1 MSRWSWVL
9 TQVRRHIGFR
19 AALISLGGILL
30 ALLSGL
36 AGRLIPYEFHVEIG
50 QDAVGTILQILA
62 SSMLAVTTF
71 SLTAM
76 VTAYGSA
83 TQLATPRATQLLR
96 EDPTSQNALS
106 TFLGAFV
113 FSIVGIIGLQT
124 GLYGNQGRIV
134 LFAGTLAMVAAV
146 VGTLLRWIT
155 HITAF
160 GRMSD
165 VIDRVEDAASQSMQ
179 DFARSPFRGGR
190 PPVDVPAGA
199 EPLCGKQVG
208 YVIHVDVPAL
218 GRIASK
224 NNLTIH
230 LAAIPGTLVHP
241 SRPLLFWTG
250 GADDEAKEAMREA
263 FTFGR
268 HRAFDQDPRLGLIVL
283 SEVASRALAPATNDP
298 GTAIE
303 VMNSLLRV
311 FLKLAPSELSDDQ
324 DSETPSDLPPVH
336 VATPTMTE
344 MMADAFD
351 PIIREGAA
359 EVEVALRLS
368 KVLAAIHDT
377 LPEART
383 AIAAYARRV
392 TESVERR
399 QEDPYA
405 RDLFATA
412 HDALWN
418 ARRA

>member
-1 MSRWSWVL
+1 MSRWSWVFKQL
-9 TQVRRHIGFR
+9 RRHIGFR

-36 AGRLIPYEFHVEIG
+36 AGRLIPFDFAIEIG
-50 QDAVGTILQILA
+50 QNAVGTILQILA

-83 TQLATPRATQLLR
+83 TQLATPRATQLMR

-113 FSIVGIIGLQT
+113 FAIVGIIGLQT
-124 GLYGNQGRIV
+124 NLYGNQGRIV

-146 VGTLLRWIT
+146 VLTLLRWIA

-165 VIDRVEDAASQSMQ
+165 VIDRVEDAAARSME
-179 DFARSPFRGGR
+179 DFARAPFRGGR
-190 PPVDVPAGA
+190 PAVAVPANA
-199 EPLCGKQVG
+199 QPLYGKEVG
-208 YVIHVDVPAL
+208 YVIHADVPAL
-218 GRIASK
+218 GRLASE

-241 SRPLLFWTG
+241 SRPLLHWTG
-250 GADDEAKEAMREA
+250 SADEDAVEAMAEA

-311 FLKLAPSELSDDQ
+311 FLKLARAEPNEVEDG
-324 DSETPSDLPPVH
+324 ETPPGRPPVH
-336 VATPTMTE
+336 VAMPSMAE
-344 MMADAFD
+344 MIGDAFD
-351 PIIREGAA
+351 PIIREGVA
-359 EVEVALRLS
+359 EVEVSLRLS
-368 KVLAAIHDT
+368 KVLAAIHDG
-377 LPEART
+377 LPEARAAT
-383 AIAAYARRV
+383 AAYARRLA
-392 TESVERR
+392 ESVERR
-399 QEDPYA
+399 QEDPHA
-405 RDLFATA
+405 RDLFTTT
-412 HDALWN
+412 HEALWK
-418 ARRA
+418 ARTA